1 MELDAL
7 LLSRIQ
13 FAFTVS
19 FHIIFPS
26 FTIGLSAYLALVE
39 WKYLKT
45 GKELYKEIY
54 LFLIKVFAVAFGMG
68 VVSGIV
74 MSYQFGTNWSTFSDK
89 VGSVIG
95 PLLAYEVLTAF
106 FLEASFLGIMLF
118 GWGKVSQKM
127 HFVATLLVAIGTS
140 VSAFWIL
147 SANSWMQTPTGFE
160 INEEGLFMPTNWI
173 EVIFNPSLPYRLV
186 HMLTA
191 AYLTTGFVVGGVASW
206 FLLKGRHIAHAQKM
220 LKHILVLAFFMA
232 PLQLVA
238 GDFHGLNVYE
248 HQPLK
253 AAAIEAIWET
263 QEGAPLQLFAWPS
276 QEQEKNLYS
285 IAIPKGASAVLTH
298 NPNAEIKG
306 LKDWPK
312 EDRPPVAIVFWSF
325 RIMVGLGVLMI
336 FAGLAG
342 AWLYYKDK
350 LYTCKPYLRFMV
362 AMGPSGFIAVLAGW
376 FVAEV
381 GRQPYTVYG
390 FLRTSESASPVL
402 SDQVAFSLALFIII
416 YTIIFGS
423 GTTYIL
429 NLFKKGITGKPTPPI
444 PAKAMA
450 FKKPKPK
457 ARTGKKPAAKKSK

>member
-19 FHIIFPS
+19 FHILFPS
-26 FTIGLSAYLALVE
+26 FTIGLAGYLALIE

-45 GKELYKEIY
+45 GKNLYKDIY
-54 LFLIKVFAVAFGMG
+54 LFWVKIFAVAFGMG

-118 GWGKVSQKM
+118 GWNKVSPRM
-127 HFVATLLVAIGTS
+127 HFVSTLLVAIGTS
-140 VSAFWIL
+140 ISAFWIL
-147 SANSWMQTPTGFE
+147 SANSWMQTPAGFE
-160 INEEGLFMPTNWI
+160 IDENGLFMPTNWI
-173 EVIFNPSLPYRLV
+173 EIIFNPSFHYRLV

-191 AYLTTGFVVGGVASW
+191 AYLTTGFVIGAVASW
-206 FLLKGRHIAHAQKM
+206 FLLKKRYIKHAQKM
-220 LKHILVLAFFMA
+220 LKHILIFAFFIA
-232 PLQLVA
+232 PTQLIV
-238 GDFHGLNVYE
+238 GDFHGLNVFE

-253 AAAIEAIWET
+253 AAAIEAVWDT
-263 QEGAPLQLFAWPS
+263 QKGADLQLFAWPS

-285 IAIPKGASAVLTH
+285 VAIPKGASVVLTH
-298 NPNAEIKG
+298 SLDGEIKG
-306 LKDWPK
+306 LKEWAK

-325 RIMVGLGVLMI
+325 RIMVGLGLLMI
-336 FAGLAG
+336 LAG
-342 AWLYYKDK
+342 IWGAFLYKRG
-350 LYTCKPYLRFMV
+350 TIFNNKPYLRFMT

-390 FLRTSESASPVL
+390 YLKTSESASPIL
-402 SDQVAFSLALFIII
+402 SEQVAFSLLIFIIV
-416 YTIIFGS
+416 YTIVFGA
-423 GTTYIL
+423 GTTYIFK
-429 NLFKKGITGKPTPPI
+429 LFNKGIADTTTP
-444 PAKAMA
+444 ALSTNKQ
-450 FKKPKPK
+450 
-457 ARTGKKPAAKKSK
+457 KS